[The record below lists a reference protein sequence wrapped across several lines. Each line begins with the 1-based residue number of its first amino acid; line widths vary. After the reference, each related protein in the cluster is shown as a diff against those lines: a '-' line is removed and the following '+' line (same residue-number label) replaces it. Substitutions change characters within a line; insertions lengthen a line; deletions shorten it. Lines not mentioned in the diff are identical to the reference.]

1 LWGPIVAHGF
11 IVLFVP
17 AYLWRRTA
25 GAERQWWFEYLLIF
39 AVTLATGLLVWRS
52 LAFVGALSAI
62 PLGWLAARLL
72 RAFGAAERPLRKSV
86 IVAAMIVVLV
96 PGFPV
101 VVAMAAIPG
110 NETGKLGATNS
121 PACRFDDSATTLN
134 ALSPAKMFAP
144 LDLGPALLL
153 QTHHG

>member
-1 LWGPIVAHGF
+1 
-11 IVLFVP
+11 
-17 AYLWRRTA
+17 
-25 GAERQWWFEYLLIF
+25 AE
-39 AVTLATGLLVWRS
+39 S
-52 LAFVGALSAI
+52 
-62 PLGWLAARLL
+62 
-72 RAFGAAERPLRKSV
+72 PLRKIA

-121 PACRFDDSATTLN
+121 PACRFDDSATILN

-153 QTHHG
+153 QTHHGVVATGHHRATEAMHDVIAAFLASPDEAHMLVRDRGADYVLICTELGEAQLYT